1 MGSLTDNP
9 YHPVAEPPLM
19 RAAVL
24 REYGE
29 PLEITERPDPE
40 AAPDGAVVAVEA
52 CGICRSDW
60 HAWQGHGE
68 WADDQVPL
76 DYVLGHEPAGRVVS
90 VGDDVER
97 FEEGDR
103 VVVPF
108 SLGCGACSECR
119 TGHGNTCT
127 DGRALGFERDV
138 PGAFAEQVAVPS
150 ADHNLQP
157 IPEGVSF
164 RDVAAVGCRYM
175 TAFHALAH
183 RANVGGGDW
192 VAVHGCGGVGL
203 SAVQIADALGAR
215 PIAVDVNSEPLG
227 RAESVGA
234 SETIDA
240 SESDP
245 VEAIQ
250 ELTGGGAAISV
261 DALGRAET
269 ARNSVRCL
277 RQRGTHVQV
286 GLTTDAEKGEIS
298 LPTDW
303 MTRWEIS
310 WLGSRGMPPARF
322 GELLAMVADGSL
334 EPGKL
339 VGREVGL
346 EEVSD
351 RLAAMTNYET
361 EGVEV
366 LTF

>member
-1 MGSLTDNP
+1 
-9 YHPVAEPPLM
+9 M

-29 PLEITERPDPE
+29 PLDVTERPDPE
-40 AAPDGAVVAVEA
+40 PAPDGAVVSVEA

-76 DYVLGHEPAGRVVS
+76 DYVLGHEPAGRVVA

-97 FEEGDR
+97 FAEGDR

-108 SLGCGACSECR
+108 SLGCGACGECR
-119 TGHGNTCT
+119 TGHGNTCEN
-127 DGRALGFERDV
+127 GLALGFESDV
-138 PGAFAEQVAVPS
+138 PGAFAEEVAVPH
-150 ADHNLQP
+150 ADHNLQTL
-157 IPEGVSF
+157 PEGVSF

-183 RANVGGGDW
+183 RADVGGGDW

-215 PIAVDVNSEPLG
+215 PMAVDVNDDALA
-227 RAESVGA
+227 RAADVGA
-234 SETIDA
+234 SETVNGREVDA
-240 SESDP
+240 
-245 VEAIQ
+245 VEEIHDI
-250 ELTGGGAAISV
+250 TDGGAAISV

-277 RQRGTHVQV
+277 RSRGTHVQV
-286 GLTTDAEKGEIS
+286 GLTTDAEKGEVS

-303 MTRWEIS
+303 MTRWEID

-322 GELLAMVADGSL
+322 GELLAMVEDGTL
-334 EPGKL
+334 DPGAL

-346 EEVSD
+346 EDVSD
-351 RLAAMTNYET
+351 RLAAMTDYET
-361 EGVEV
+361 DGIEI
-366 LTF
+366 LTFD

>member
-1 MGSLTDNP
+1 
-9 YHPVAEPPLM
+9 M

-29 PLEITERPDPE
+29 PLDVTERPEPE
-40 AAPDGAVVAVEA
+40 PAPDGAVVAVEA

-76 DYVLGHEPAGRVVS
+76 DYVLGHEPAGRVVE
-90 VGDDVER
+90 VGDDVTR
-97 FEEGDR
+97 FDEGDR

-108 SLGCGACSECR
+108 SLGCGGCHDCQ
-119 TGHGNTCT
+119 TGHGNTCS
-127 DGRALGFERDV
+127 DGLALGFERDV
-138 PGAFAEQVAVPS
+138 PGAFAEQVAVPT
-150 ADHNLQP
+150 ADYNLQELP
-157 IPEGVSF
+157 DGVSY

-183 RANVGGGDW
+183 RAEIGGGDW

-203 SAVQIADALGAR
+203 STVQIADALGAR
-215 PIAVDVNSEPLG
+215 PIAVDVTDDALA
-227 RAESVGA
+227 RAEEVGA
-234 SETIDA
+234 SVTVNGA
-240 SESDP
+240 
-245 VEAIQ
+245 EADVVTEIAA
-250 ELTGGGAAISV
+250 LTDGGADVSV

-277 RQRGTHVQV
+277 RARGSHVQV
-286 GLTTDAEKGEIS
+286 GLTTDAEQGEVP

-303 MTRWEIS
+303 MTRWEID
-310 WLGSRGMPPARF
+310 WLGSRGMPPSRF
-322 GELLAMVADGSL
+322 GELLSMVEDGAL
-334 EPGKL
+334 EPGEL
-339 VGREVGL
+339 VGREVSL
-346 EEVSD
+346 EDVSD

>member
-1 MGSLTDNP
+1 
-9 YHPVAEPPLM
+9 M

-29 PLEITERPDPE
+29 PLDVTEVPDPDP
-40 AAPDGAVVAVEA
+40 APDGAVVAVEA

-76 DYVLGHEPAGRVVS
+76 DYVLGHEPAGRVVA
-90 VGDDVER
+90 VGEDVSR
-97 FEEGDR
+97 FSEGDR

-108 SLGCGACSECR
+108 SLGCGVCGECR
-119 TGHGNTCT
+119 TGHGNTCE
-127 DGRALGFERDV
+127 DGHALGFERDV
-138 PGAFAEQVAVPS
+138 PGAFAEKVGVPH
-150 ADHNLQP
+150 ADHNLQTLP
-157 IPEGVSF
+157 AGVSF

-183 RANVGGGDW
+183 RADVGGGDW
-192 VAVHGCGGVGL
+192 VAIHGCGGVGL

-215 PIAVDVNSEPLG
+215 PIAVDVNDDALT
-227 RAESVGA
+227 RAADVGA
-234 SETIDA
+234 SEVVDG
-240 SESDP
+240 SEADV
-245 VEAIQ
+245 VESIH
-250 ELTGGGAAISV
+250 EITDGGAAVSV

-277 RQRGTHVQV
+277 CSRGAHVQV
-286 GLTTDAEKGEIS
+286 GLTTDAEKGEIP

-303 MTRWEIS
+303 MTRWEID

-322 GELLAMVADGSL
+322 DELLAMVDDGTL
-334 EPGKL
+334 DPGAL
-339 VGREVGL
+339 VGRAVGL
-346 EEVSD
+346 DDVSD
-351 RLAAMTNYET
+351 RLAAMTTYDTDGIEI
-361 EGVEV
+361 

>member
-1 MGSLTDNP
+1 
-9 YHPVAEPPLM
+9 M

-29 PLEITERPDPE
+29 PLDVTEVPE
-40 AAPDGAVVAVEA
+40 PEPAPDGAVVAVEA

-76 DYVLGHEPAGRVVS
+76 DYVLGHEPAGRVVD
-90 VGDDVER
+90 VGGDVAR
-97 FEEGDR
+97 FAVGDR

-108 SLGCGACSECR
+108 SLGCGGCGECR
-119 TGHGNTCT
+119 TGHGNTCE
-127 DGRALGFERDV
+127 DGHALGFESDV
-138 PGAFAEQVAVPS
+138 PGAFAEQVAVPH
-150 ADHNLQP
+150 ADHNLQTLP
-157 IPEGVSF
+157 DGVSF

-183 RANVGGGDW
+183 RADVGGGDW

-203 SAVQIADALGAR
+203 SAIQIADALGAR
-215 PIAVDVNSEPLG
+215 PIAVDVNDEALA
-227 RAESVGA
+227 RAAEVGA
-234 SETIDA
+234 SEVVDG
-240 SESDP
+240 SETD
-245 VEAIQ
+245 VVQAIHGI
-250 ELTGGGAAISV
+250 TDGGAAVSL

-269 ARNSVRCL
+269 ARNSVECL
-277 RQRGTHVQV
+277 RARGTHVQV

-303 MTRWEIS
+303 MTRWEID

-322 GELLAMVADGSL
+322 GELLAMVDDGTL
-334 EPGKL
+334 DPGAL

-346 EEVSD
+346 DDVSD
-351 RLAAMTNYET
+351 RLAAMSTYDTDGIEI
-361 EGVEV
+361 

>member
-1 MGSLTDNP
+1 
-9 YHPVAEPPLM
+9 M

-29 PLEITERPDPE
+29 PLDVTELPDPE
-40 AAPDGAVVAVEA
+40 PAPDGAVVHVEA

-76 DYVLGHEPAGRVVS
+76 DYVLGHEPAGRVVA
-90 VGDDVER
+90 VGEDVDR
-97 FEEGDR
+97 VAVGDR

-108 SLGCGACSECR
+108 SLGCGGCGECR
-119 TGHGNTCT
+119 TGHGNTCE
-127 DGRALGFERDV
+127 DGLALGFESAV
-138 PGAFAEQVAVPS
+138 PGAFAEKVGVPH
-150 ADHNLQP
+150 ADHNLQTL
-157 IPEGVSF
+157 PEGVSF

-183 RANVGGGDW
+183 RADVGGGDW

-215 PIAVDVNSEPLG
+215 PIAVDVSDAALA
-227 RAESVGA
+227 RAADVGA
-234 SETIDA
+234 SETVNG
-240 SESDP
+240 SDMDV
-245 VEAIQ
+245 VEEIH
-250 ELTGGGAAISV
+250 ELTDGGAAVSL

-269 ARNSVRCL
+269 ARNSVQCL
-277 RQRGTHVQV
+277 RSRGTHVQV
-286 GLTTDAEKGEIS
+286 GLTTDAEKGEVS

-303 MTRWEIS
+303 MTRWEID

-322 GELLAMVADGSL
+322 DELLAMVDDGTL
-334 EPGKL
+334 DPGAL

-346 EEVSD
+346 DDVSD
-351 RLAAMTNYET
+351 RLAAMTDYDTDGIEI
-361 EGVEV
+361 
-366 LTF
+366 LTFD